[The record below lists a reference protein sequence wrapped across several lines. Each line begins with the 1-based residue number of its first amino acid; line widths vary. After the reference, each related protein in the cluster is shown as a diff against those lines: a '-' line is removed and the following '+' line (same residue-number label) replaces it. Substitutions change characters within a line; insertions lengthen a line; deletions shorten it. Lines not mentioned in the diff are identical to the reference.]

1 MKFSYNFLLYVIF
14 SISITII
21 CIGLFDILMNY
32 DAKFTFDVC
41 RRNFNYSDLNIKKTF
56 ANNKCFFQF

>member
-41 RRNFNYSDLNIKKTF
+41 RQKL
-56 ANNKCFFQF
+56 QLL